1 MQPAR
6 WKCIITGHGAQFF
19 LMMLAFRFDHSQS
32 MLKMSWQAHYVSRE
46 RTEWLAALRWIS
58 GLCNRNLR
66 CTFHD
71 QLVEEIIEDRS
82 TWSFFFFLINK
93 HCIWNLFYFAT
104 IFSIKNTQVVPQ
116 VLETIHQQLS
126 PTARDTF
133 GPAIFYCKNSLALC
147 HQKGGGQ
154 VVACK
159 KPQQVDII

>member
-1 MQPAR
+1 MHYYGPWCTVFPYDTGVQIRPQPINAKDVLAGALCIEGTHRMASSTPMDFWIMQPESAMHFPR
-6 WKCIITGHGAQFF
+6 PTCWMLF
-19 LMMLAFRFDHSQS
+19 LKRL
-32 MLKMSWQAHYVSRE
+32 L
-46 RTEWLAALRWIS
+46 RTV
-58 GLCNRNLR
+58 
-66 CTFHD
+66 
-71 QLVEEIIEDRS
+71 QLEVF
-82 TWSFFFFLINK
+82 FFFFLINK